1 MKKTSFIRQINK
13 ENKKYKIVKTIAYLQ
28 TKLSFGKK
36 RKQKELSYSFFQ
48 DDFHFHRSDNSIPEQ
63 YYFKPTDIIIK
74 NKERFN

>member
-36 RKQKELSYSFFQ
+36 RKQKELSYSFFKMI
-48 DDFHFHRSDNSIPEQ
+48 FIFTEAIILSLNSIISNRP
-63 YYFKPTDIIIK
+63 I
-74 NKERFN
+74 